1 MREDEFDSVFDLMRR
16 SFPAEEYRGRGGQQ
30 RLVGRDDYRIYVDV
44 EGQAVRAFLAVFEF
58 EDFIFIEHFAVDPAF
73 RNQGLGAAV
82 LRGFMQSAGKPL
94 CLEVELP
101 DTPLAARRIGFYT
114 RSGFVFND
122 YDYAQPPLRDGARP
136 LPLRIMSSPGPLSER
151 EFERVRAVLYSRV
164 YGAE

>member
-1 MREDEFDSVFDLMRR
+1 MREDEFDSVFDLMHR
-16 SFPAEEYRGRGGQQ
+16 SFPAEEYRGRGGQK

-44 EGQAVRAFLAVFEF
+44 EGQAVRAFLAAFEF
-58 EDFIFIEHFAVDPAF
+58 EDFIFIEHFAVDPAY

-82 LRGFMQSAGKPL
+82 LRGFMQSADKPL

-114 RSGFVFND
+114 RSGFALNG
-122 YDYAQPPLRDGARP
+122 YYYAQPPLRDGARP
-136 LPLRIMSSPGPLSER
+136 LPLRIMSFPEPLSER
-151 EFERVRAVLYSRV
+151 EFERVRSVLYSRV